1 MTPAIAEETVNTT
14 LRRVKE
20 NLVTEEEWIL
30 EMK

>member
-14 LRRVKE
+14 LHQVKE
-20 NLVTEEEWIL
+20 NLVIEEEWIL